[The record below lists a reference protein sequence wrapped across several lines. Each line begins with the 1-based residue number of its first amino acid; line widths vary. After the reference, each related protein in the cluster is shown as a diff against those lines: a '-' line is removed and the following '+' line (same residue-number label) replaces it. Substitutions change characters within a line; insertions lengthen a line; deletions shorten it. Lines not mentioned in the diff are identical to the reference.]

1 MCVDLNDAKI
11 LPRRR
16 FNKERSERIAR
27 FCVQQKKAR
36 IKNPGKG
43 KKKKHSGK
51 SGVGLASQGL
61 QLVRDRRPFGVTVF
75 KIRLQDLVFS
85 QCLF

>member
-1 MCVDLNDAKI
+1 MQRYFLAEDLTRNGASG
-11 LPRRR
+11 LHG
-16 FNKERSERIAR
+16 FVFS
-27 FCVQQKKAR
+27 
-36 IKNPGKG
+36 
-43 KKKKHSGK
+43 KKKPGSKIRVRGK
-51 SGVGLASQGL
+51 RKNIQEWSGVGLASQGL